1 MEKLRFLLLALI
13 LLISYSINAQHIHFT
28 SPTNG
33 LTVTGSG
40 TGSTESSVPL
50 HLTYYY
56 QRSNNSNL
64 IGMYIKLFPS
74 PYANQQSNQGEG
86 ISQWWYIPAGTYTWR
101 IELWEGDAITGSVKT
116 AEQTITFNVKYN
128 IQSLNNFGGGGIN
141 VDGQQRIHGYTT
153 PKLTGEVL
161 QVGAIDQIFNNT
173 DYLWNQSGINNS
185 IWKKKRMSQNQF
197 FDLSGAISRNY
208 SYTVSSNDNGA
219 QIQAAM
225 RKIVKPNF
233 QNSFVSLGNGGVITV
248 NNAQYNSPTAPFDV
262 IELNPINAQAV
273 GGLIL
278 NAIYYTFDHW
288 SDGSTSAN
296 KTFNPSSTTTY
307 TAYYKGKP
315 SRYDLNLG
323 YNLSLHTSTVVGEP
337 ITLYWNEHPNT
348 YVTKYQIWR
357 KEKYNGV
364 TSDPHLLAT
373 VNRGTTSFT
382 DDDFYYTT
390 IKNQYMLYYDVRPYY
405 IIENSYAE
413 ALWMPVFAE
422 YPMYKTADSTLI
434 LSSGYDNFISNHPNP
449 FNPITNISYSI
460 KDAGLVNIRVFDVIG
475 NEIATIVN
483 EEKNP
488 GKYEVTFDASALSSG
503 VYLYTITSGSFMQT

>member
-1 MEKLRFLLLALI
+1 MIWHTGTTNPSDWKKDEARLFTNQ
-13 LLISYSINAQHIHFT
+13 SYIF
-28 SPTNG
+28 PVTN
-33 LTVTGSG
+33 T
-40 TGSTESSVPL
+40 
-50 HLTYYY
+50 
-56 QRSNNSNL
+56 
-64 IGMYIKLFPS
+64 
-74 PYANQQSNQGEG
+74 
-86 ISQWWYIPAGTYTWR
+86 
-101 IELWEGDAITGSVKT
+101 D
-116 AEQTITFNVKYN
+116 
-128 IQSLNNFGGGGIN
+128 
-141 VDGQQRIHGYTT
+141 
-153 PKLTGEVL
+153 
-161 QVGAIDQIFNNT
+161 NNT
-173 DYLWNQSGINNS
+173 TYQ
-185 IWKKKRMSQNQF
+185 
-197 FDLSGAISRNY
+197 
-208 SYTVSSNDNGA
+208 A
-219 QIQAAM
+219 QL
-225 RKIVKPNF
+225 RKICKPNF
-233 QNSFVSLGNGGVITV
+233 QNSFVSIGNGGVIRV
-248 NNAQYNSPTAPFDV
+248 NNNQYNSPTAPFV
-262 IELNPINAQAV
+262 VVELNPINGSAV
-273 GGLIL
+273 SGQIL
-278 NAIYYTFDHW
+278 NGINYTFDHW

-460 KDAGLVNIRVFDVIG
+460 KDAGLVNIRV
-475 NEIATIVN
+475 
-483 EEKNP
+483 
-488 GKYEVTFDASALSSG
+488 
-503 VYLYTITSGSFMQT
+503 